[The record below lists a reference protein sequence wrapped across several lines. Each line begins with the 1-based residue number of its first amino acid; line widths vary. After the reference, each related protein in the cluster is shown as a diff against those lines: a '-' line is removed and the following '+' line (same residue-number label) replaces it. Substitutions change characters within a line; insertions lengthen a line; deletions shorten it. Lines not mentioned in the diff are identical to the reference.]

1 MIYPDHN
8 ATTPILLGVREAML
22 PYLDAEW
29 GNPSSTSRFG
39 SKLNAVMENA
49 RDQVADLLGATS
61 PRDILFTGS
70 GTESNNAAL
79 HAAVM
84 SHPEKRHLVT
94 SQA

>member
-1 MIYPDHN
+1 MVYPDHN

-29 GNPSSTSRFG
+29 GHPSSTYRFG
-39 SKLNAVMENA
+39 SRLKAVPENA
-49 RDQVADLLGATS
+49 RDQVADPLGATS
-61 PRDILFTGS
+61 PREILFMGS
-70 GTESNNAAL
+70 GTEPNNAAL

-84 SHPEKRHLVT
+84 SGPEKWHIVT